1 MRNEDLRSAYVQK
14 YVPLLQGYG
23 FRIPDDELHYDE
35 TAGKWI
41 TSEIDWEPL
50 KATMRQGGPDSRRR
64 IENAA
69 RNWAD
74 TAWVRAA
81 LDAPAPVAA

>member
-1 MRNEDLRSAYVQK
+1 MH
-14 YVPLLQGYG
+14 GYG
-23 FRIPDDELHYDE
+23 FRIPDDGLHQDAE
-35 TAGKWI
+35 GRWV
-41 TSEIDWEPL
+41 TSPIDWEPL

-69 RNWAD
+69 RNWSD

-81 LDAPAPVAA
+81 LDADRAAAA